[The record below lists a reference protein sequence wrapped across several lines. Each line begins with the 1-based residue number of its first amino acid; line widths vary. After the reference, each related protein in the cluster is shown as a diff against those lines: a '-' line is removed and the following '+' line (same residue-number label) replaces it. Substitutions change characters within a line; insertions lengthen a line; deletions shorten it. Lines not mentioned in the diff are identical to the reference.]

1 MDGSRRLLILNP
13 NSSGD
18 ITARLLARAKRI
30 APDWVT
36 LEAATATEGPD
47 YIRDAE
53 GLAIA
58 EAAVLRIA
66 DRLAGAPP
74 DAVLL
79 ACFGDPGAEAARR
92 RLRRP
97 VIGMAAAS
105 CAAAAAGGRPFSLV
119 TGGRAWGPILE
130 DFVEK
135 NGLGRLLVSVETME
149 MTGDALAADPSAA
162 LEAIGAAAD
171 KGAGKGAEAVVIGG
185 AGLAG
190 LAAAMPPRSNIEILD
205 SMDCALSA
213 AFAAL
218 EAGPEQA

>member
-13 NSSGD
+13 NTSVA
-18 ITARLLARAKRI
+18 ITARLLARAQRI
-30 APDWVT
+30 APDWLSLETVT
-36 LEAATATEGPD
+36 AEVGPD

-53 GLAIA
+53 DLAHA
-58 EAAVLRIA
+58 EATVGRIA

-79 ACFGDPGAEAARR
+79 ACFGDPGAEAASRA
-92 RLRRP
+92 LGRP

-105 CAAAAAGGRPFSLV
+105 CAAAAAGGRSFTLV
-119 TGGRAWGPILE
+119 TGGRAWGPILA

-135 NGLGRLLVSVETME
+135 NGLGRLLVSVETLE
-149 MTGDALAADPSAA
+149 MTGDALSADPAAA

-171 KGAGKGAEAVVIGG
+171 NGAAKGAAAVVIGG

-190 LAAAMPPRSNIEILD
+190 LASAMPRREGVEILD
-205 SMDCALSA
+205 SLDCALAA
-213 AFAAL
+213 AFKAL
-218 EAGPEQA
+218 EAGTETT